1 MKKFFSKEVKIAI
14 TVIISLAFLFWGIE
28 YLKGI
33 NLFTPVNFYYV
44 HFDNVDGLTDS
55 APVTINGYQ
64 VGQVREIIYDYE
76 TGNLRVLLSMDKQL
90 RIPVKSA
97 AVITSDVLG
106 TAQIELELSDNT
118 AFYEVGAEIEG
129 KSESGLMDNVS
140 NELLPSVAAIMPKI
154 DSVLTNLNK
163 VVANPA
169 LTRSLDRLD
178 NITANLEKSSR
189 QLTVMLG
196 QSVPGIVGN
205 VDGITK
211 NINAMTADLKEVSAS
226 LKELPLDSVMHN
238 VNNTARNLSL
248 ITDKVNGTDSSLGLL
263 LNDRGLYNHIDHTVL
278 SLDSLFMDLK
288 KNPKRYVTFKIF

>member
-226 LKELPLDSVMHN
+226 LKELPLDSAMHN

>member
-226 LKELPLDSVMHN
+226 LKELPLDSAMLN

>member
-1 MKKFFSKEVKIAI
+1 MKIAI

>member
-106 TAQIELELSDNT
+106 TAQIEL
-118 AFYEVGAEIEG
+118 
-129 KSESGLMDNVS
+129 
-140 NELLPSVAAIMPKI
+140 
-154 DSVLTNLNK
+154 
-163 VVANPA
+163 
-169 LTRSLDRLD
+169 
-178 NITANLEKSSR
+178 
-189 QLTVMLG
+189 
-196 QSVPGIVGN
+196 
-205 VDGITK
+205 
-211 NINAMTADLKEVSAS
+211 
-226 LKELPLDSVMHN
+226 
-238 VNNTARNLSL
+238 
-248 ITDKVNGTDSSLGLL
+248 
-263 LNDRGLYNHIDHTVL
+263 
-278 SLDSLFMDLK
+278 
-288 KNPKRYVTFKIF
+288 

>member
-55 APVTINGYQ
+55 APVTISGYQ

-226 LKELPLDSVMHN
+226 LKELPLDSAMHN